1 MALSSINRFSNNATD
16 PLRSFRYQAEFTA
29 VGTTG
34 SAVFDSRIV
43 TWKTGFSSITG
54 LSMSTQN
61 ITYREGGY
69 NTTVHQIPGM
79 TVFQPIVFQRGTVS
93 GNDEAITWMRGL
105 FAAASGDGIST
116 VNKDFRLNID
126 LYIMDHPDA
135 NATTTNVSKMS
146 FRIHN
151 AWITSLSYSDL
162 NGGENSLLFES
173 MTVVHEGLTVA
184 FTDKTPDRKATSN
197 SATSGKGSGA
207 VTPKVSTGGG
217 ITPTYVG
224 GTRIS

>member
-1 MALSSINRFSNNATD
+1 MALSSINRFSSNATD

-29 VGTTG
+29 VGTP
-34 SAVFDSRIV
+34 VFDGRIV
-43 TWKTGFSSITG
+43 GWKTGFSSITG

-79 TVFQPIVFQRGTVS
+79 TVFQPIVFQRGTVY

-105 FAAASGDGIST
+105 FAAASGDGLITSG
-116 VNKDFRLNID
+116 KDFRVNID

-135 NATTTNVSKMS
+135 DATTTNVSKMS

-151 AWITSLSYSDL
+151 AWITSLAYSDL

-173 MTVVHEGLTVA
+173 MTVIHEGLTVA
-184 FTDKTPDRKATSN
+184 FTDNTVDRKATSK
-197 SATSGKGSGA
+197 SATSGKGSTGTN
-207 VTPKVSTGGG
+207 TPKVSSGGG
-217 ITPTYVG
+217 IAPTK
-224 GTRIS
+224 S